1 MEAFFLNKHFTSMKM
16 KSEIKWVLSSY
27 QNLSKEQ
34 LFDALE
40 VRQEVFVV
48 EQNCPYQDCDAK
60 DKKSAH
66 LLGYENDILV
76 AYLRIVD
83 PGVSYK
89 EPSIGRVLTKST
101 ARKKGYGIDLMNKAI
116 EYCNDT
122 YPTDNIRISA
132 QEYLL
137 QFYRSLGFLELG
149 DVYLEDDIPHMEMVY
164 TSKPN
169 LHS

>member
-1 MEAFFLNKHFTSMKM
+1 M

-48 EQNCPYQDCDAK
+48 EQNCPYQDCDTK
-60 DKKSAH
+60 DKKSTH

-89 EPSIGRVLTKST
+89 EPSIGRVLTKFT
-101 ARKKGYGIDLMNKAI
+101 VRKKGYGIDLMNKAI
-116 EYCNDT
+116 EFCNAT

-137 QFYRSLGFLELG
+137 PFYRSLGFIELG
-149 DVYLEDDIPHMEMVY
+149 DVYLEDDIPHMEMLY
-164 TSKPN
+164 TSK
-169 LHS
+169 